1 MKEILLIM
9 NIMGME
15 NIYMMM
21 KAIILEKLKMGRK
34 MVMGYY
40 LTKIILFYMK
50 ENLLLMNL
58 KEKEHIIM
66 KMEIYIKV
74 ILITVVFM
82 VKES

>member
-1 MKEILLIM
+1 M
-9 NIMGME
+9 NIMEME

-40 LTKIILFYMK
+40 LTKIIIFYMK
-50 ENLLLMNL
+50 EILLMMNL
-58 KEKEHIIM
+58 KEKEYIIM